1 MELSLEK
8 RYEIVFLREHPAGP
22 KFSFG
27 FIAKQVRC
35 SKSTAIYWVKRYHE
49 NRDLSTSERMGRPC
63 VTSAKQ
69 DDKIVKM
76 AEKEHNITAIQIQEK
91 MEERGVGL
99 SVETVRRRLR
109 KSGGKFSNEISKP
122 LLKEDHR
129 KKRLQ
134 WAKKH
139 KNFDWNRVV
148 FTDESTFQLYTSK
161 KRFGSFLVEK
171 KCFVLLSIHQKFMFG
186 DVFLLLDLVSY
197 FAFRGTLML
206 NLCVLFMRRVFWL
219 PPLNFLVKVT

>member
-8 RYEIVFLREHPAGP
+8 QYEIVFLREHPAGP

-35 SKSTAIYWVKRYHE
+35 SKSTAIYWVKRYYE
-49 NRDLSTSERMGRPC
+49 NRDLSTSERPGRPC

-109 KSGGKFSNEISKP
+109 KSRGKFSNEISKP

-129 KKRLQ
+129 KKGCNGQ
-134 WAKKH
+134 
-139 KNFDWNRVV
+139 KNIRILIGII
-148 FTDESTFQLYTSK
+148 DESTFQLYISK
-161 KRFGSFLVEK
+161 KGLA
-171 KCFVLLSIHQKFMFG
+171 
-186 DVFLLLDLVSY
+186 VS
-197 FAFRGTLML
+197 
-206 NLCVLFMRRVFWL
+206 W
-219 PPLNFLVKVT
+219 